1 MELKG
6 GLVMFNDF
14 FSKLKKGLNK
24 TKENFTDKL
33 NSILGI
39 AINIDEDLYEEIEEM
54 LITSDISIETS
65 LEIID
70 ELKTIIRERKIN
82 DPEMIKPVL
91 KEIMLNMLDEPSDFL
106 DEKFPKII
114 VMIGINGVGKTT
126 SIGKLANNFKNNEKS
141 VLIAAGDT
149 FRAAAIEQL
158 QVWADRV
165 GVKMIKHDQGADS
178 SAVIFD
184 AIKSFKAKSYDVLI
198 CDTAGRLHNKK
209 NLMNELK
216 KINKII
222 ENECNDVE
230 KEIYLVL
237 DSTTGQNALNQ
248 AIEFKEISNI
258 TGLVLTKLDGT
269 AKGGMILSIKNK
281 LGIPVKYIGVG
292 ESIDDLQK
300 FSPKDFVDVL
310 L

>member
-1 MELKG
+1 
-6 GLVMFNDF
+6 MFNDF
-14 FSKLKKGLNK
+14 FSKLKNGLNK

-39 AINIDEDLYEEIEEM
+39 AISIDEDLYEEIEEM
-54 LITSDISIETS
+54 LITSDISADTAF
-65 LEIID
+65 EIIE
-70 ELKTIIRERKIN
+70 ELRKIIRERKIN
-82 DPEMIKPVL
+82 DPEMIKPAL
-91 KEIMLNMLDEPSDFL
+91 KEIMVGMLEDIEDSSE
-106 DEKFPKII
+106 EKFPKII

-126 SIGKLANNFKNNEKS
+126 SIGKLAHHFKNEGKE

-165 GVKMIKHDQGADS
+165 NVKMIKHDQGSDS

-184 AIKSFKAKSYDVLI
+184 AIKSFKAKSGDVLI

-216 KINKII
+216 KISKII
-222 ENECNDVE
+222 ENEYTEAE

-248 AIEFKEISNI
+248 AIEFKEIANI
-258 TGLVLTKLDGT
+258 TGLILTKLDGT
-269 AKGGMILSIKNK
+269 AKGGMILSIKKK

-292 ESIDDLQK
+292 EGIDDLQR
-300 FSPKDFVDVL
+300 FHPQSFVDAL

>member
-91 KEIMLNMLDEPSDFL
+91 KEIMLNMLEEPSDFL
-106 DEKFPKII
+106 NEKFPKII
-114 VMIGINGVGKTT
+114 VMIGINGK
-126 SIGKLANNFKNNEKS
+126 
-141 VLIAAGDT
+141 
-149 FRAAAIEQL
+149 
-158 QVWADRV
+158 
-165 GVKMIKHDQGADS
+165 
-178 SAVIFD
+178 
-184 AIKSFKAKSYDVLI
+184 
-198 CDTAGRLHNKK
+198 
-209 NLMNELK
+209 
-216 KINKII
+216 
-222 ENECNDVE
+222 
-230 KEIYLVL
+230 
-237 DSTTGQNALNQ
+237 
-248 AIEFKEISNI
+248 
-258 TGLVLTKLDGT
+258 
-269 AKGGMILSIKNK
+269 
-281 LGIPVKYIGVG
+281 
-292 ESIDDLQK
+292 
-300 FSPKDFVDVL
+300 
-310 L
+310 

>member
-1 MELKG
+1 
-6 GLVMFNDF
+6 MFNDF
-14 FSKLKKGLNK
+14 FSKLKNGLNK

-39 AINIDEDLYEEIEEM
+39 AISIDEDLYEEIEEM
-54 LITSDISIETS
+54 LITSDISADTAF
-65 LEIID
+65 EIIE
-70 ELKTIIRERKIN
+70 ELRKIIRERKIN

-91 KEIMLNMLDEPSDFL
+91 KEIMVEMLGDIEDSSE
-106 DEKFPKII
+106 EKFPKII

-126 SIGKLANNFKNNEKS
+126 SIGKLAHHFKNEGKE

-165 GVKMIKHDQGADS
+165 DVKMIKHDQGSDS

-184 AIKSFKAKSYDVLI
+184 AIKSFKAKSGDVLI

-216 KINKII
+216 KISRII
-222 ENECNDVE
+222 ENEYTEAE

-248 AIEFKEISNI
+248 AIEFKEIANI
-258 TGLVLTKLDGT
+258 TGLILTKLDGT
-269 AKGGMILSIKNK
+269 AKGGMILSIKKK

-292 ESIDDLQK
+292 EGIDDLQR
-300 FSPKDFVDVL
+300 FHPQSFVDAL

>member
-1 MELKG
+1 ML
-6 GLVMFNDF
+6 NDF
-14 FSKLKKGLNK
+14 FSKLRHGLSK

-39 AINIDEDLYEEIEEM
+39 AMSIDEDLYEEIEEM
-54 LITSDISIETS
+54 LITCDISSDIVF
-65 LEIID
+65 EII
-70 ELKTIIRERKIN
+70 EKLRNLIRDRKIN
-82 DPEMIKPVL
+82 NPEMIKPLL
-91 KEIMLNMLDEPSDFL
+91 KEIMIEILEDENEVV

-114 VMIGINGVGKTT
+114 VIIGINGVGKTT
-126 SIGKLANNFKNNEKS
+126 SIGKLANNFKNDGKK

-165 GVKMIKHDQGADS
+165 DVKMIKHNQGSDS

-184 AIKSFKAKSYDVLI
+184 AIKSFKAKGDDVLI

-209 NLMNELK
+209 NLMNELR
-216 KINKII
+216 KISKII
-222 ENECNDVE
+222 GNEYE
-230 KEIYLVL
+230 EAQKEIYLVL

-248 AIEFKEISNI
+248 AIEFKEISDI
-258 TGLVLTKLDGT
+258 TGLILTKLDGT
-269 AKGGMILSIKNK
+269 AKGGMILSIKKK
-281 LGIPVKYIGVG
+281 LGIPVKYIGIG
-292 ESIDDLQK
+292 EGIDDLEK
-300 FSPKDFVDVL
+300 FSAKNFIDAL

>member
-1 MELKG
+1 
-6 GLVMFNDF
+6 MFNDF
-14 FSKLKKGLNK
+14 FSKLKQGLSK

-39 AINIDEDLYEEIEEM
+39 AINIDEDLYEQIEEM
-54 LITSDISIETS
+54 LITCDIGSDTVV
-65 LEIID
+65 EII
-70 ELKTIIRERKIN
+70 ERLREIVRERKVN
-82 DPEMIKPVL
+82 DTEMIKPIL
-91 KEIMLNMLDEPSDFL
+91 KEIMTEMIEDSSDNSE
-106 DEKFPKII
+106 DKFPKII

-126 SIGKLANNFKNNEKS
+126 TIGKLAHNFKNDGKK

-165 GVKMIKHDQGADS
+165 NVKMIKHNQGADS

-184 AIKSFKAKSYDVLI
+184 AIKSFKTKGEDVLI

-216 KINKII
+216 KISRII
-222 ENECNDVE
+222 ENECGE
-230 KEIYLVL
+230 AQKEIYLVL
-237 DSTTGQNALNQ
+237 DATTGQNALNQ
-248 AIEFKEISNI
+248 AIDFKEISDI

-269 AKGGMILSIKNK
+269 AKGGMVLSIKNK

-292 ESIDDLQK
+292 EGIDDLQK
-300 FSPKDFVDVL
+300 FSAKDFIDAL

>member
-1 MELKG
+1 
-6 GLVMFNDF
+6 MFNDF
-14 FSKLKKGLNK
+14 FSKLKEGLNK

-39 AINIDEDLYEEIEEM
+39 AISIDEDLYEEIEEM
-54 LITSDISIETS
+54 LITSDISSDVSI
-65 LEIID
+65 EIIN
-70 ELKTIIRERKIN
+70 ELKKIIRERKIN
-82 DPEMIKPVL
+82 DPEMIRPIL
-91 KEIMLNMLDEPSDFL
+91 KEIMVNMLDVSEDQNQ
-106 DEKFPKII
+106 EFPKII
-114 VMIGINGVGKTT
+114 IMIGINGVGKTT
-126 SIGKLANNFKNNEKS
+126 SIGKLANLFKNDGKS
-141 VLIAAGDT
+141 VVIAAGDT

-184 AIKSFKAKSYDVLI
+184 AIKSFKAKSNDVLI

-222 ENECNDVE
+222 ENECKDIS
-230 KEIYLVL
+230 KEVYLVL

-248 AIEFKEISNI
+248 AIEFKDISDI
-258 TGLVLTKLDGT
+258 TGIILTKLDGT
-269 AKGGMILSIKNK
+269 AKGGMVLSIKNK
-281 LGIPVKYIGVG
+281 LGISVKYIGIG
-292 ESIDDLQK
+292 EGIDDLQK
-300 FSPKDFVDVL
+300 FSPKEFIDAL

>member
-1 MELKG
+1 
-6 GLVMFNDF
+6 MFNDF
-14 FSKLKKGLNK
+14 FSKLKEGLNK
-24 TKENFTDKL
+24 TKENFTCKL

-39 AINIDEDLYEEIEEM
+39 AIDIDEDLYEEIEEM
-54 LITSDISIETS
+54 LITSDISADVAF
-65 LEIID
+65 EII
-70 ELKTIIRERKIN
+70 ENLKKIIQERKIN
-82 DPEMIKPVL
+82 DPEMIKPIL
-91 KEIMLNMLDEPSDFL
+91 KEIMINMLEESENNEEND
-106 DEKFPKII
+106 FPKII

-126 SIGKLANNFKNNEKS
+126 SIGKLANYFKNNNKN

-165 GVKMIKHDQGADS
+165 EVKMIKHEQGADS

-184 AIKSFKAKSYDVLI
+184 SIKSFKAKSGDVLI

-209 NLMNELK
+209 NLMNELR

-222 ENECNDVE
+222 ENECKDI
-230 KEIYLVL
+230 KREIYLVL

-248 AIEFKEISNI
+248 AIEFKEISDI
-258 TGLVLTKLDGT
+258 SGIILTKLDGT
-269 AKGGMILSIKNK
+269 SKGGMILSIKSK
-281 LGIPVKYIGVG
+281 LGIPVKYIGIG
-292 ESIDDLQK
+292 EGIDDLQK
-300 FSPKDFVDVL
+300 FSPKDFIEAL

>member
-1 MELKG
+1 
-6 GLVMFNDF
+6 MFNDF
-14 FSKLKKGLNK
+14 FSKLKNGLNK

-39 AINIDEDLYEEIEEM
+39 AISIDEDLYEEIEEM
-54 LITSDISIETS
+54 LITSDISADTAF
-65 LEIID
+65 EIIE
-70 ELKTIIRERKIN
+70 ELRKIIRERKII

-91 KEIMLNMLDEPSDFL
+91 KEIMVEMLGDIEDSSE
-106 DEKFPKII
+106 EKFPKII

-126 SIGKLANNFKNNEKS
+126 SIGKLAHHFKNEGKE

-165 GVKMIKHDQGADS
+165 DVKMIKHDQGSDS

-184 AIKSFKAKSYDVLI
+184 AIKSFKAKSGDVLI

-216 KINKII
+216 KISRII
-222 ENECNDVE
+222 ENEYTEAE

-248 AIEFKEISNI
+248 AIEFKEIANI
-258 TGLVLTKLDGT
+258 TGLILTKLDGT
-269 AKGGMILSIKNK
+269 AKGGMILSIKKK

-292 ESIDDLQK
+292 EGIDDLQR
-300 FSPKDFVDVL
+300 FHPQSLVDAL

>member
-1 MELKG
+1 
-6 GLVMFNDF
+6 MFNDF
-14 FSKLKKGLNK
+14 FSKLKNGLNK

-39 AINIDEDLYEEIEEM
+39 AISIDEDLYEEIEEM
-54 LITSDISIETS
+54 LITSDISADTAF
-65 LEIID
+65 EIIE
-70 ELKTIIRERKIN
+70 ELRKIIRERKIN

-91 KEIMLNMLDEPSDFL
+91 KEIMVEMLGDIEDSSE
-106 DEKFPKII
+106 EKFPKII

-126 SIGKLANNFKNNEKS
+126 SIGKLAHHFKNEGKE

-165 GVKMIKHDQGADS
+165 DVKMIKHDQGSDS

-184 AIKSFKAKSYDVLI
+184 AIKSFKAKSGDVLI

-216 KINKII
+216 KISRII
-222 ENECNDVE
+222 ENEYIEAE

-248 AIEFKEISNI
+248 AIEFKEIANI
-258 TGLVLTKLDGT
+258 TGLILTKLDGT
-269 AKGGMILSIKNK
+269 AKGGMILSIKRK

-292 ESIDDLQK
+292 EGIDDLQR
-300 FSPKDFVDVL
+300 FHPQSFVDAL